1 MVSSIKDTLWED
13 NVGSVNRYID
23 PEQIK
28 SMTRGGIK
36 ILLDSAKEA
45 KSKQTREIFTTY
57 SDNNDVEILKEAVEK
72 EYSDKK
78 SLNAMYKTTIGL
90 TRQMKSKSSVNK
102 NRMAHFTREQKI
114 FIIQREKL
122 TANALAC
129 IILFLIGAPL
139 GSIIKKGGLGMPVF
153 VSIIFFII
161 YYVVSMF
168 AEKQARQ
175 GLMDP
180 YLAGWLANI
189 VLLPIGIFC
198 FKQARKDARIL
209 ELDYYVVIFQKIKER
224 VMPSKSG

>member
-1 MVSSIKDTLWED
+1 ML
-13 NVGSVNRYID
+13 
-23 PEQIK
+23 
-28 SMTRGGIK
+28 
-36 ILLDSAKEA
+36 
-45 KSKQTREIFTTY
+45 
-57 SDNNDVEILKEAVEK
+57 
-72 EYSDKK
+72 
-78 SLNAMYKTTIGL
+78 
-90 TRQMKSKSSVNK
+90 
-102 NRMAHFTREQKI
+102 

-189 VLLPIGIFC
+189 VLLPIGIFS
-198 FKQARKDARIL
+198 FTQARKDARIL
-209 ELDYYVVIFQKIKER
+209 ELDYYAVILQKIKER
-224 VMPSKSG
+224 VLPSKSG